1 MEKVKVGRVKIG
13 SDVVKAGRVNLPL
26 LKGEDGKDGIDG
38 KDYIITEKDKQDIVS
53 NVKTDLQPFLYEV
66 KDTSDTALSIAK
78 GANQSLVFNDYAEMI
93 NEISKL
99 SNNKQVVGQ
108 NILIVT
114 LNVPD
119 LWISEISD
127 VFIPYTYTSDEELVK
142 KLKENISVQIG
153 YYKFSALE
161 TQKVDLTEY
170 VTLEKFNEEIGN
182 IASLLDTINGE
193 VI

>member
-1 MEKVKVGRVKIG
+1 MEKVKVGRVKVG
-13 SDVVKAGRVNLPL
+13 SDIVKAGRVNLPL

-53 NVKTDLQPFLYEV
+53 DVKTDLQPFLYEV

-127 VFIPYTYTSDEELVK
+127 VFIPYTYISDEELIK
-142 KLKENISVQIG
+142 NLKENVSVQIG